1 MIFNLEEKRK
11 RDENVPEIIFQG
23 KMLTRSRNHLH
34 ERKVITKV
42 ELQYCFHYDSP
53 YSKVPLES
61 FM

>member
-1 MIFNLEEKRK
+1 MIFTLEKKQE
-11 RDENVPEIIFQG
+11 RDENVPERIFQG
-23 KMLTRSRNHLH
+23 KMATRSRNHLH

-53 YSKVPLES
+53 YSKMLLEA